1 MRNYWFT
8 VTLLMC
14 LGMLF
19 AGDVHGQG
27 SRGGSE
33 QPALTAADFSTLKA
47 DETVGLFLLVGQ
59 SNMKGR
65 GLIDLEPVVDPRVKF
80 FHLGERNWFVA
91 REPLHALGT
100 PDNVVRNDN
109 SGTGPGTSFA
119 HSVIGKSGDAR
130 IGLIPAAEGGVPIRR
145 YAPGERFYV
154 RSLEM
159 VAQAKELA
167 PPKSELR
174 AILWLQGESDARNA
188 EQVAAYEAQ
197 LLDLIDR
204 YRRDLGDPELPFI
217 ACTIGS
223 FIAEGSR
230 AERFPYSE
238 SINEILLRLPEK
250 REHTACIDARDITG
264 HVGDALHY
272 NAEAQVEIGRRFAK
286 AYLEMIKK

>member
-1 MRNYWFT
+1 MRFYWPT
-8 VTLLMC
+8 AAGLMG
-14 LGMLF
+14 LGMMLGMP
-19 AGDVHGQG
+19 ALGQG
-27 SRGGSE
+27 SRGGAE
-33 QPALTAADFSTLKA
+33 QPGLTAADFSTLKA
-47 DETVGLFLLVGQ
+47 DETIGLFLLVGQ

-80 FHLGERNWFVA
+80 FHLGERKWFVA

-100 PDNVVRNDN
+100 PDNLVGNDN

-119 HSVIGKSGDAR
+119 YSVIGKSGDAL

-145 YAPGERFYV
+145 YAPGEQFYL

-174 AILWLQGESDARNA
+174 AILWLQGESDAQNA
-188 EQVAAYEAQ
+188 EQIAAYEAQ

-223 FIAEGSR
+223 FIADGAR
-230 AERFPYSE
+230 AKRFPFSE
-238 SINEILLRLPEK
+238 SINEILLGLPEK

-272 NAEAQVEIGRRFAK
+272 NADAQLEIGRRFAK
-286 AYLEMIKK
+286 TYLELIKK

>member
-1 MRNYWFT
+1 
-8 VTLLMC
+8 MC
-14 LGMLF
+14 LGAML
-19 AGDVHGQG
+19 AGVALGQG
-27 SRGGSE
+27 SRGGAE
-33 QPALTAADFSTLKA
+33 QPALDAADFSTLKA

-80 FHLGERNWFVA
+80 FHLGERKWFVA

-100 PDNVVRNDN
+100 PGNLVGNDN

-119 HSVIGKSGDAR
+119 HSVIGKSGDAM
-130 IGLIPAAEGGVPIRR
+130 IGLIPAAEGGVPIRTYEAEGR
-145 YAPGERFYV
+145 LYV

-159 VAQAKELA
+159 VTQAKELA

-174 AILWLQGESDARNA
+174 AILWLQGESDAQNA

-204 YRRDLGDPELPFI
+204 YRRDLGNPELPFI

-223 FIAEGSR
+223 FIAEGGR
-230 AERFPYSE
+230 AKRFPFSE
-238 SINEILLRLPEK
+238 SINEILLALPEK
-250 REHTACIDARDITG
+250 RKHTACVDARDIKG

-272 NAEAQVEIGRRFAK
+272 NAEAQLEIGRRFAK
-286 AYLEMIKK
+286 AYLELTQK